1 MKPVPQNPSP
11 RRSPA
16 AGLKRPLRAAL
27 AGAVLLTA
35 TACAAGGS
43 GVVYSSNFTAG
54 YAPRS
59 LGAAMARAPLLVET
73 YGSPAPGQAAGEVA
87 RASALALRRHGPAWL
102 PRNYTDSAADAGNG
116 PYRLRIA
123 YDLPRAF
130 NRQEMCSAEM
140 APAAIDAARR
150 DGETPSGRT
159 LASLCR
165 GETMIAIAEGAPSVS
180 DIASAA
186 FAEFVGRLGRSVMP
200 RRNPVLDDDCLFRRC
215 AD

>member
-1 MKPVPQNPSP
+1 MRAARKYRNALP
-11 RRSPA
+11 RRLALLGA
-16 AGLKRPLRAAL
+16 AALLL
-27 AGAVLLTA
+27 AGA
-35 TACAAGGS
+35 ACAGGGS
-43 GVVYSSNFTAG
+43 GVIYSSDFTAG

-59 LGAAMARAPLLVET
+59 LSAAMARAPLLVET

-87 RASALALRRHGPAWL
+87 RASALALRQHGAPWL

-123 YDLPRAF
+123 YGLPKAF
-130 NRQEMCSAEM
+130 NRQSMCDAEM
-140 APAAIDAARR
+140 STAAIESARR

-159 LASLCR
+159 LASVCR
-165 GETMIAIAEGAPSVS
+165 GETMIAIAEGAPSAT

-186 FAEFVGRLGRSVMP
+186 FAEFVGRLGRSTMP
-200 RRNPVLDDDCLFRRC
+200 RRNPVLDDDCVFRRC